1 MEQKLQESDDCR
13 QAGVRGN
20 LEAHVRPSQG
30 CGRLQSLFGEN
41 GVVHISLPE
50 GSLPEFLIKANDA
63 IKAGMVERAARILSE
78 RDVDLVRQLTARD
91 PSRTDVMFVL
101 ARLFYDT
108 GQLDKA
114 EHWYRK
120 TLEQEAHALVYNDLA
135 SICVRDPKRLSE
147 AVGYGRKAS
156 ELAPD
161 NVEFIASLGRNL
173 MGVGQIDEGIGL
185 LRKAADLAPD
195 SPIVGSILLWN
206 LHYLPGQTRKMFYDQ
221 YRQWGQ
227 TYAPMSASKRSYQ
240 NVPDPDRKLRI
251 GYVSPDF
258 HMHSAA
264 HSFEPFLDGYD
275 RDKLQVYGYGY
286 VTRPDETTKR
296 LEQKFDCYRDIHAMH
311 YEKTARLIEQDEIDI
326 LVEMGGHSDNNCLG
340 VLKYKPAPIQVDHGG
355 IDTSGMEQID
365 YRLTDE
371 LLDPPHLQKFYVE
384 QSICLPGGLASFR
397 PARVSPLVSPLPAK
411 RNGYVTFG
419 SFNNNIKISDDIM
432 SLWAQILNATDDS
445 CLVLKFIAGGDQ
457 GARDRYFRKLAQLG
471 IDRERVKIYG
481 TMPHFE
487 HLRLL
492 GQVDIA
498 LDTYPYNGCI
508 TTLEGLWM
516 GVPTVTLVGEHYVSR
531 VGYSVLSRVGL
542 GIFAAST
549 PQEYVAKAVAF
560 AGQLENLAAIR
571 ASLRQ
576 RLLESDLCDPR
587 RLAREIE
594 AAFRKMW
601 YRWCHS
607 QGVSMA
613 DRKPKRAAGTL
624 QSTNIATQCPCG
636 ECGSS

>member
-1 MEQKLQESDDCR
+1 M
-13 QAGVRGN
+13 GI
-20 LEAHVRPSQG
+20 
-30 CGRLQSLFGEN
+30 GR
-41 GVVHISLPE
+41 
-50 GSLPEFLIKANDA
+50 
-63 IKAGMVERAARILSE
+63 
-78 RDVDLVRQLTARD
+78 T
-91 PSRTDVMFVL
+91 
-101 ARLFYDT
+101 
-108 GQLDKA
+108 
-114 EHWYRK
+114 
-120 TLEQEAHALVYNDLA
+120 
-135 SICVRDPKRLSE
+135 
-147 AVGYGRKAS
+147 
-156 ELAPD
+156 
-161 NVEFIASLGRNL
+161 
-173 MGVGQIDEGIGL
+173 DEGIGL

-206 LHYLPGQTRKMFYDQ
+206 LHYLPGQTRKMFYAQ
-221 YRQWGQ
+221 YRRWGQ
-227 TYAPMSASKRSYQ
+227 SYAPTGASKRPYR

-258 HMHSAA
+258 HVHSAA

-286 VTRPDETTKR
+286 VKRPDETTR
-296 LEQKFDCYRDIHAMH
+296 RFQQRFDCYRDIHAMH

-397 PARVSPLVSPLPAK
+397 PARTSPLVSPLPAQ

-432 SLWAQILNATDDS
+432 SLWAQILKATGDS
-445 CLVLKFIAGGDQ
+445 RLVLKFIAGNDQ
-457 GARDRYFRKLAQLG
+457 GVRDHYVHKLAQLG
-471 IDRERVKIYG
+471 INRERVQIYG

-508 TTLEGLWM
+508 TTLEGFWM
-516 GVPTVTLVGEHYVSR
+516 GLPIVTLMGEHYVSR
-531 VGYSVLSRVGL
+531 VGYSILSRIGL
-542 GIFAAST
+542 EIFAALTSR
-549 PQEYVAKAVAF
+549 EYVDKAVAF
-560 AGQLENLAAIR
+560 ASQLENLAAIR

-587 RLAREIE
+587 RLAREME
-594 AAFRKMW
+594 SAFRGMW
-601 YRWCHS
+601 YRWCRS
-607 QGVSMA
+607 QGVNIE
-613 DRKPKRAAGTL
+613 DKKPERTTRTVQPANAVMRHSCDERA
-624 QSTNIATQCPCG
+624 SV
-636 ECGSS
+636 